1 MLCLTAPT
9 FVGRESGVSDTD
21 IPHYNPFVVM
31 VITDGCLQAA
41 RKQQV
46 INTTSKGLVVRQMQQ
61 DLLITDWTLR
71 PSAYPSVTQSVVF
84 DGALRVWW
92 KTTLS

>member
-1 MLCLTAPT
+1 
-9 FVGRESGVSDTD
+9 
-21 IPHYNPFVVM
+21 M

-46 INTTSKGLVVRQMQQ
+46 INHRHGLVVRQMQQ
-61 DLLITDWTLR
+61 DLLITDWTLP

-84 DGALRVWW
+84 DGALYAGASTPYKRW
-92 KTTLS
+92 TG